1 MDFEKARG
9 AFYGCALGDA
19 LGAPI
24 ESCYRDCVPA
34 ITGMIPAEQW
44 GLEAGSWTDDTSMML
59 CLAASLVATGGVP
72 DGNSELTHYCE
83 WYTNGYLGVNGT
95 CFDIGRTCKIALEH
109 YMDTGEI
116 VAPTDTERCCGNGSL
131 MRTVAVGIFACGNP
145 DIAWEYGQACSATTH
160 AHPLCMEA
168 CGVFSALVARA
179 IAGDTKAQ
187 LLETLASYAPHVL
200 DARLLRVLDGGFL
213 TKARDQIQ
221 SSGFVLDTLEA
232 ALWAFFTTGSFAEGA
247 LLAVNLGRDS
257 DTVGAVYG
265 SLAGAFYG
273 FTALPEEWIS
283 ELKGRRYLDGV
294 WADVARVALGFD
306 DESTI
311 SYA

>member
-1 MDFEKARG
+1 MDIEKARG
-9 AFYGCALGDA
+9 AFYGCAIGDA
-19 LGAPI
+19 LGAPL
-24 ESCYRDCVPA
+24 EFCPRDCGPV
-34 ITGMIPAEQW
+34 ITGMLPVEQW
-44 GLEAGSWTDDTSMML
+44 GFEAGSWTDDTSMML
-59 CLAASLVATGGVP
+59 CLAASLVATEGAP
-72 DGNSELTHYCE
+72 DGNSELSHYCE
-83 WYTNGYLGVNGT
+83 WYTKGYLSVNGT
-95 CFDIGRTCKIALEH
+95 CFDIGRTCRNALEH
-109 YMDTGEI
+109 FMETGET

-145 DIAWEYGQACSATTH
+145 DIAWEYGKACSATTH

-213 TKARDQIQ
+213 TRSRDEIK

-232 ALWAFFTTGSFAEGA
+232 ALWAFFTTGSFSEGA
-247 LLAVNLGRDS
+247 LLAVNLGDDA

-273 FTALPEEWIS
+273 FSALPNEWVA

-294 WADVARVALGFD
+294 WTDVSRVALGFEG
-306 DESTI
+306 ESTI
-311 SYA
+311 SYT